1 MRTAMQTIITPGG
14 ETLVVLPLADYE
26 ALVDAADVAAADRIR
41 ADIAAGRDELV
52 PEDVVAALVA
62 GENPVRVWRR
72 HRGLSAK
79 ALAEQAG
86 ISAAYLSEI
95 EAGKKEGSLASLKAI
110 AGALGVDLDDI
121 A

>member
-1 MRTAMQTIITPGG
+1 MQTIITPGG

-26 ALVDAADVAAADRIR
+26 ALVDAAEVATADRVR

-52 PEDVVAALVA
+52 PEEVVTALLG

-72 HRGLSAK
+72 YRGLSAK
-79 ALAEQAG
+79 ALAEKAG
-86 ISAAYLSEI
+86 LSAAYLSEI
-95 EAGKKEGSLASLKAI
+95 EAGKKDGSLSSLKAL
-110 AGALGVDLDDI
+110 ASALDIELDDI